1 MDYLTSLASTL
12 QFPQLSG
19 VLGRVAGVLLEPL
32 PGSGERFCVALVA
45 ETSDHK
51 FDASIAV
58 NPRIARALV
67 GNDLTSSLFN
77 FGQLAA
83 ADFKVTAQKN
93 GTSKNWVPPFSGM
106 FLTEWR
112 EVQGVDISDLLNQA
126 SLIFSTL
133 AHTNTIT
140 PPPLMYGPQPSAGE
154 EDLFRQ
160 GVRSIVAGKNSRLDQ
175 FFEKE
180 LSVSGAGQA
189 TFRIDYLSP
198 AVTACFTAIN
208 PATPPKYLL
217 GRAQAALW
225 KIATARDAT
234 LFRPEA
240 ARLITWLPEPGLPI
254 YSERDYGVAKEVE
267 EELRYEAKKMNIDV
281 VAKYQASQ
289 AADYLVNLE
298 QEIIS

>member
-12 QFPQLSG
+12 QFPELSG

-32 PGSGERFCVALVA
+32 PGSGERFCVAVIA
-45 ETSDHK
+45 ETSDHI
-51 FDASIAV
+51 FDASVAV
-58 NPRIARALV
+58 TPKIARPLV
-67 GNDLTSSLFN
+67 GNDLASSLFN
-77 FGQLAA
+77 FGQMAA
-83 ADFKVTAQKN
+83 VDFKVSTQKN
-93 GTSKNWVPPFSGM
+93 GTSQNWAPPFSGM

-112 EVQGVDISDLLNQA
+112 DVQGADISDLLNQA
-126 SLIFSTL
+126 ALIFSTL
-133 AHTNTIT
+133 AHTNSIT
-140 PPPLMYGPQPSAGE
+140 PPPSIYGPQPSASE
-154 EDLFRQ
+154 EELFRQ

-175 FFEKE
+175 FFERE

-208 PATPPKYLL
+208 PSTPPKHLL
-217 GRAQAALW
+217 GRAQTALW

-234 LFRPEA
+234 LFHPEV

-254 YSERDYGVAKEVE
+254 YSERDYSVAREVE

-281 VAKYQASQ
+281 VAKYQAAQ

-298 QEIIS
+298 EEIVS

>member
-12 QFPQLSG
+12 QFPELSG
-19 VLGRVAGVLLEPL
+19 IMGRVAGVLLEPL
-32 PGSGERFCVALVA
+32 PGSGERFCIAIIA
-45 ETSDHK
+45 ETSDHQ
-51 FDASIAV
+51 FDASVTV
-58 NPRIARALV
+58 NPKIARSLLGA
-67 GNDLTSSLFN
+67 DLTSSLFN
-77 FGQLAA
+77 FGQMAA
-83 ADFKVTAQKN
+83 VDFKVATQKN
-93 GTSKNWVPPFSGM
+93 GTSQNWAPPFSGM

-112 EVQGVDISDLLNQA
+112 DVQGVDIDDFLKQG

-133 AHTNTIT
+133 AHTNAIT
-140 PPPLMYGPQPSAGE
+140 PPPSMYGIQPRAGE

-160 GVRSIVAGKNSRLDQ
+160 DVRSIVAGKNSQLDQ

-180 LSVSGAGQA
+180 LSVSGAGHA

-198 AVTACFTAIN
+198 AITACFTAIN

-225 KIATARDAT
+225 KIATARDTT
-234 LFRPEA
+234 LLQSEA

-254 YSERDYGVAKEVE
+254 YSARDYSVAKEVE
-267 EELRYEAKKMNIDV
+267 EELRYEAKRMNIDV
-281 VAKYQASQ
+281 IAKYRASQ

-298 QEIIS
+298 QEILS